1 MGSNSRVL
9 KGIKYPESLRKL
21 SKFHSSIMCF
31 SLKEEKE
38 KKKSLFP
45 NCVEQFLKSSPVPV
59 NNRGSASLATAF
71 QPARVIQW

>member
-38 KKKSLFP
+38 KKKIPLSQLRRAISEILP
-45 NCVEQFLKSSPVPV
+45 NPRE
-59 NNRGSASLATAF
+59 
-71 QPARVIQW
+71 